1 MSFTENLYLKRHIQK
16 LQEENNHLLNLVEF
30 YQEIQMDQG
39 FSPGL
44 AGQTPGQTPGQN
56 PGLLAPQIDYID
68 ASYVRPTQI
77 PRVNPATTRRPRTS
91 KPGPQGGGVSPAL
104 GTDNQTV
111 PTRPSTISPQ
121 QGPRRRDIPGPGYR
135 IGAAGSG
142 SGSSQQGQG
151 GPTSGGRNPA
161 KRPPQSAPTETSKT
175 GRLGPRKTTRGRN
188 VTGTT
193 RPWWDIF

>member
-1 MSFTENLYLKRHIQK
+1 MSFTENLYLKRQIQK

-44 AGQTPGQTPGQN
+44 AGQTPGQN
-56 PGLLAPQIDYID
+56 PGLLAPQIDYIY
-68 ASYVRPTQI
+68 ASDVRPTQI
-77 PRVNPATTRRPRTS
+77 PRINPGTTRRPRTS

-142 SGSSQQGQG
+142 SGSGSSQQGQG

-161 KRPPQSAPTETSKT
+161 KKPPHPAPTETSKT
-175 GRLGPRKTTRGRN
+175 GRLGPRKTIRGRN
-188 VTGTT
+188 VTGT

>member
-1 MSFTENLYLKRHIQK
+1 MSFTENLYLKRQIQK
-16 LQEENNHLLNLVEF
+16 LQEENNHLSNLIEF

-44 AGQTPGQTPGQN
+44 ASQTPGQTPGQN
-56 PGLLAPQIDYID
+56 PGLLAPQIDYIN
-68 ASYVRPTQI
+68 ANYVRPTQI
-77 PRVNPATTRRPRTS
+77 PRTNPGTTRRPIRS

-161 KRPPQSAPTETSKT
+161 KKPPQGAPTETSKT
-175 GRLGPRKTTRGRN
+175 GRLGPRKTTRGR
-188 VTGTT
+188 GTS

>member
-1 MSFTENLYLKRHIQK
+1 MSFTENLYLKRQIQK

-44 AGQTPGQTPGQN
+44 ASQTPGQTPGQN

-77 PRVNPATTRRPRTS
+77 PRINTGTTRRPRTS

-142 SGSSQQGQG
+142 SSQQGQG
-151 GPTSGGRNPA
+151 GPTSGGTNPA

-175 GRLGPRKTTRGRN
+175 GRLGPRKTTRGR
-188 VTGTT
+188 GTS